1 MASPVPSGT
10 GFEKAILAISIGIGK
25 AENAIMDVSYGK
37 PDGTGGIKFPG
48 NKKKTSGIIP
58 ILREINKIDLCNIL
72 NYMLGSIN
80 LTGGTLGKKLKKLHD
95 AAKEL
100 SDILDGSFIQPAQ
113 ARNPEKIAKLILYL
127 GMLDSLL
134 DRDICS
140 IFPKIQVFK
149 NNLKDIVG
157 VLIQYNA
164 AVATY
169 TVDTFSV
176 TQQSA
181 VVAAAEQRA
190 AQETDSFLK
199 KEYERQAEAERLKL
213 AEVKANLK
221 EQQKD
226 AGKAT
231 ADAALSALNRI
242 PNEEVQKVMNTIRD
256 VKQVLNIIMSITSVG
271 DIASRLIPNQI
282 QELQKILN
290 PAQLLPMI
298 RMILTLAKGF
308 NQICQT
314 ILGFV
319 GIVRVIVKVLQVLL
333 IAVKILIMIFRL
345 LPLPLMFAT
354 HGVVDGLIWG
364 RQLLDQK
371 IDDAI
376 KRVSQIGRL
385 IDVVYAFVLNIISIL
400 EEIIAQI
407 EILIFTLESCNA
419 TNTEYDSNSE
429 YGIGQ
434 EDYNP
439 NEDGSFFGGGVG
451 GGAAGGA
458 GGVGGGRGTGAG
470 GTGTG
475 TGAGGRTG
483 PGTGGAGGAGDT
495 GAGTGGYSQTAPL
508 LKDLRSTKG
517 ELMNTLDQLKGL
529 TDAYD
534 KAKKNANEA
543 VYNGYT
549 MKIEE
554 EELADKGVK
563 NKRRRALAF
572 DQNGVLVM
580 ATDLTFA
587 TATSILFEELRL
599 KLINAGLVQDT
610 GLAIPKLDGVLDAL
624 SLPETSA
631 DMLNSIGI
639 KVENGQTP
647 EDMLKSDLKEVQNQI
662 NTVVG
667 SIKGSSD
674 LKKSVQKTSNPE
686 NKTLKEDIKSDK
698 VDPLANQKITG
709 GLQKVEDSVKVNTGN
724 SNNPDK
730 LSDREVVRLQEII
743 KNANSDPN
751 SAELKKTL
759 TYKQAIRK
767 LAANE
772 KARR

>member
-1 MASPVPSGT
+1 MASPIPSGT

-25 AENAIMDVSYGK
+25 AENGILAVSYGNAN
-37 PDGTGGIKFPG
+37 GTGGIKFPG

-113 ARNPEKIAKLILYL
+113 ARDPEKIGKLILYL
-127 GMLDSLL
+127 NMLDSLL

-140 IFPKIQVFK
+140 IFPKIQLFK

-169 TVDTFSV
+169 TVDTNAV
-176 TQQSA
+176 TVQSA
-181 VVAAAEQRA
+181 VVATAEQRA
-190 AQETDSFLK
+190 AQEQDPFLK
-199 KEYERQAEAERLKL
+199 KEYQRLAQIEILKL
-213 AEVKANLK
+213 EEVKGNL
-221 EQQKD
+221 ELQRRD
-226 AGKAT
+226 AGRAT
-231 ADAALSALNRI
+231 ADAALTALNRI
-242 PNEEVQKVMNTIRD
+242 PNSEVQKVMSTIRE

-282 QELQKILN
+282 KELQKILN

-298 RMILTLAKGF
+298 RMILALAKGF

-314 ILGFV
+314 ILGFI
-319 GIVRVIVKVLQVLL
+319 GIIRIIVKVLRVLL

-354 HGVVDGLIWG
+354 HGVVDGLINA
-364 RQLLDQK
+364 RQFLDAR
-371 IDDAI
+371 IADAL
-376 KRVSQIGRL
+376 KRVNQIGR
-385 IDVVYAFVLNIISIL
+385 IVDVVYAFVLNVISIL

-419 TNTEYDSNSE
+419 TNTEYDDDAD

-434 EDYNP
+434 NDFNP

-458 GGVGGGRGTGAG
+458 GGAGSGR
-470 GTGTG
+470 
-475 TGAGGRTG
+475 
-483 PGTGGAGGAGDT
+483 GTGGAGS
-495 GAGTGGYSQTAPL
+495 GGYSQTAPL
-508 LKDLRSTKG
+508 LKDLRSAKG
-517 ELMNTLDQLKGL
+517 QLMSTLGQLRSL

-534 KAKKNANEA
+534 NAKKNANES
-543 VYNGYT
+543 VYNGYILR
-549 MKIEE
+549 IEDE
-554 EELADKGVK
+554 VLTETSVR
-563 NKRRRALAF
+563 NKRRRAVAY
-572 DQNGVLVM
+572 DQREVLVM

-587 TATSILFEELRL
+587 TDTSILFEELRL
-599 KLINAGLVQDT
+599 KLINSGLVQDT
-610 GLAIPKLDGVLDAL
+610 GFVIPKLDGVLDAL
-624 SLPETSA
+624 SLPETDG
-631 DMLNSIGI
+631 DMFASIGI
-639 KVENGQTP
+639 QTENGQSP
-647 EDMLKSDLKEVQNQI
+647 EDYLKQDVKVVQAQI
-662 NTVVG
+662 NEVIG
-667 SIKGSSD
+667 NIKGSAD
-674 LKKSVQKTSNPE
+674 LKKKVKSTA
-686 NKTLKEDIKSDK
+686 NKNNATLKKDIKDDK
-698 VDPLANQKITG
+698 VDLVSNPKLTG
-709 GLQKVEDSVKVNTGN
+709 GLAKAGNKGTPINTGD
-724 SNNPDK
+724 SMNPDI
-730 LSDREVVRLQEII
+730 LTDGEVKRLQEIV
-743 KNANSDPN
+743 KNAASAPN
-751 SAELKKTL
+751 SNELKGTL

-772 KARR
+772 KARKEAGM